1 MWSFFSKDP
10 TKELVNFEIQEP
22 VQLEPELQE
31 KTIWSLNNAKRKGGP
46 AAPNIPGATQ
56 AAEPLSTVFSYQM
69 KPGNESWVS
78 AAIFECWPIQLFGS
92 VIVFFADHSRQEW
105 S

>member
-22 VQLEPELQE
+22 VPLEPELQE

-46 AAPNIPGATQ
+46 AAPNIPGAPQ
-56 AAEPLSTVFSYQM
+56 AVEPLSTVFSYQM

-78 AAIFECWPIQLFGS
+78 RATPDRASFL
-92 VIVFFADHSRQEW
+92 H
-105 S
+105 